1 MRRVATRVMRRTFSR
16 RPQARRGGHTAPMTH
31 TPPAPKGPNPI
42 PEHLGTVTPRL
53 IVQDAD
59 AALDFYT
66 RAFDA
71 RTIGDVLR
79 MPDTG
84 TIIHS
89 ELRIGT
95 SVVML
100 AQGDGEPTRSLLCTY
115 WPDVDAAWER
125 ARAAGAEVVYP
136 LADQFYGERGGRL
149 QDPFGQQWMLASRTE
164 ILSAE
169 DMAERMRALG

>member
-1 MRRVATRVMRRTFSR
+1 
-16 RPQARRGGHTAPMTH
+16 MTDQH
-31 TPPAPKGPNPI
+31 PGPI

-59 AALDFYT
+59 AALDFYAK
-66 RAFDA
+66 AFGA
-71 RTIGDVLR
+71 APIGDVLR
-79 MPDTG
+79 MPASG
-84 TIIHS
+84 AIIHA

-115 WPDVDAAWER
+115 WPNVDAAWER

-136 LADQFYGERGGRL
+136 LDDQFYGERGGRL

-164 ILSAE
+164 ILSADE
-169 DMAERMRALG
+169 MTERMRAAG